1 MRQLAVHACATAV
14 CMLNRFLGQFSKDVA
29 IDLGTSNTRV
39 FVKERGIVMHEPSI
53 VSINTRTNQ
62 ILAVG
67 TAAKDML
74 GKTPPHIV
82 TTRPLMKGVIS
93 DFEVAEKMLKYFVDK
108 IHEDAFT
115 LVPRPRI
122 IMTVPLE
129 ITEVER
135 KAVEDAA
142 LSAGAREA
150 FLVEAPLAA
159 AIGAGLPVEESI
171 GSMIVDIGGGT
182 TEIAVVSLGGI
193 VTWKSLVT
201 AGEEMTKSITQY
213 ARDVFNLLIGERVA
227 EDVKCRIGST
237 MDLGQALEIEMRGRY
252 LLTGLPRQVIIHDGQ
267 IREALY
273 RSVQTIVENIKAT
286 IEITPPELVA
296 DIYERG
302 IVLTGG
308 GALLRGVERTI
319 ARETDIPV
327 RVAEDPLTAV
337 VRGAGMLLDQ
347 EQLLR
352 DIALPTTGHDALA
365 AR

>member
-1 MRQLAVHACATAV
+1 MPRQSA
-14 CMLNRFLGQFSKDVA
+14 MLNRFLGQFSKDVA

-39 FVKERGIVMHEPSI
+39 YVKERGIVMHEPSI
-53 VSINTRTNQ
+53 VAVNTRTNQ

-82 TTRPLMKGVIS
+82 TTKPLMKGVIS
-93 DFEVAEKMLKYFVDK
+93 DFEIAEKMLKYFVDK

-142 LSAGAREA
+142 LSAGAREV
-150 FLVEAPLAA
+150 FLVESPLAA

-171 GSMIVDIGGGT
+171 GSMVVDIGGGT
-182 TEIAVVSLGGI
+182 TEIAVIALGGI

-201 AGEEMTKSITQY
+201 AGEEMTKNITQY
-213 ARDVFNLLIGERVA
+213 ARDIFNLLIGERVA

-252 LLTGLPRQVIIHDGQ
+252 LLTGLPRQVIVHDGQ

-273 RSVQTIVENIKAT
+273 RSVQNIVENIKAT
-286 IEITPPELVA
+286 IEVTPPELVA

-302 IVLTGG
+302 LVLTGG
-308 GALLRGVERTI
+308 GALLRGIERTI
-319 ARETDIPV
+319 SRETDIPV

-337 VRGAGMLLDQ
+337 VRGAGMLLDN
-347 EQLLR
+347 EALLK
-352 DIALPTTGHDALA
+352 DIALPTTGADSGGS
-365 AR
+365 R